1 MNRIASTSIPWG
13 DLAKSPLAWSVV
25 LGALAL
31 ILLMPGTSRRLR
43 QLGLVVGAFAL
54 VSLAA
59 GLAPI
64 AGVGARVTFWV
75 MGGLTV
81 VAAAATIASRSPV
94 YSAIWFAVSLLGT
107 AGLFM
112 MQNAQFL
119 SVATVVVYAGAIVVT
134 LLFVV
139 MLAQPEG
146 HDTYDRISWG
156 PLAKPAVIV
165 TVALLA
171 GTLVG
176 SLAGV
181 RNLDPQGTRTGLSR
195 GSMATVTG
203 GGSGAKSVN
212 AKSASATGPDSSSHM
227 ALLGSELFS
236 RHLIAVEVA
245 GTLLL
250 VALVGAV
257 AIVIQGRDGRGP
269 REGGSDG

>member
-1 MNRIASTSIPWG
+1 MNRIASTSIPWSE
-13 DLAKSPLAWSVV
+13 LLKSPMAWGITA
-25 LGALAL
+25 GALAL
-31 ILLMPGTSRRLR
+31 VLLMPGSSRRLR
-43 QLGLVVGAFAL
+43 QLGLLVGGVSLAL
-54 VSLAA
+54 LAA

-64 AGVGARVTFWV
+64 AGVGGRVTFWIL
-75 MGGLTV
+75 GGLTV
-81 VAAAATIASRSPV
+81 AAAAATIASRSPV

-134 LLFVV
+134 FLFVV
-139 MLAQPEG
+139 MLAQPDG

-171 GTLVG
+171 GTLIG
-176 SLAGV
+176 SLSSV
-181 RNLDPQGTRTGLSR
+181 KKIEHKGTDL
-195 GSMATVTG
+195 AEA
-203 GGSGAKSVN
+203 SGAKSPAGRAT
-212 AKSASATGPDSSSHM
+212 AKLATGPVAGPNSSSHM

-250 VALVGAV
+250 AALVGAV
-257 AIVIQGRDGRGP
+257 AIVIQGRDSRVA
-269 REGGSDG
+269 REGGGSDD